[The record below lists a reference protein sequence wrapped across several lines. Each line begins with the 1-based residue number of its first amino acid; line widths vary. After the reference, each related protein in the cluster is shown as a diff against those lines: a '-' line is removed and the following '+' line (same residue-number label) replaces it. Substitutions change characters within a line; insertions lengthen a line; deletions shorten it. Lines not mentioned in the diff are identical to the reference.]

1 MSAQKS
7 AKKSTARKSTAKKA
21 TAQDALLAGEIR
33 WSPPPATRGS
43 AASRELP
50 IGEAAARRATRW
62 LMAHFGKQI
71 HAAASGT
78 PFGPEILCAIACQE
92 TAYFW
97 LPLLESLQ
105 TKAEFKNDAD
115 GLADLIVARCVLDAS
130 GDYPDTQR
138 TAFPK
143 NTATFRAKYGDAF
156 TGLLIGE
163 ANQTRALRGYGPK
176 EWVYKGYGIF
186 QYDLQSVR
194 EDEAFFREL
203 RWHDFSACLEK
214 CVGELKNKYHEQD
227 DDLWEAIRAYNG
239 SGPRARAYRD
249 NVRTF
254 AGWTADEISKIPV
267 PLVAATTATRSGEM
281 PAAKPRLTREKLAAR
296 LAPLAIDRTQHPL
309 LIVGI
314 RGYYL
319 DTMGKPGVNDRGM
332 YDDAIFIDSP
342 DVFAAYNGN
351 TDPSRYKPGY
361 GTGATKGMATLKA
374 GVWHAYQF
382 DIHSGSSPHF
392 AICQRR
398 GKVVVIRDGTPPYED
413 EGNLGI
419 NIHRGSY
426 HGTSSLGCQTLHP
439 DQWPS
444 FIALAEDIARRHFGT
459 EWKRTTIP
467 YVLLED

>member
-1 MSAQKS
+1 MPT
-7 AKKSTARKSTAKKA
+7 KKSTARTSTAKKL

-33 WSPPPATRGS
+33 WSPPATRGS
-43 AASRELP
+43 TASRELP
-50 IGEAAARRATRW
+50 ISEAAARRATRW
-62 LMAHFGKQI
+62 LMAHFGTQI
-71 HAAASGT
+71 RSAARGT

-105 TKAEFKNDAD
+105 TTAEFKNDAD

-130 GDYPDTQR
+130 GDHPDSPR

-143 NTATFRAKYGDAF
+143 NTAAFRAEFGDAF
-156 TGLLIGE
+156 TGLLSGE
-163 ANQTRALRGYGPK
+163 ANKTRALRGYGPK

-194 EDEAFFREL
+194 EDPAFFRDL
-203 RWHDFSACLEK
+203 RWHDFAACLEK
-214 CVGELKNKYHEQD
+214 CLTELKNKYRAQD

-254 AGWTADEISKIPV
+254 ADWTADEISKHPAPRAI
-267 PLVAATTATRSGEM
+267 LAATTRSGEM
-281 PAAKPRLTREKLAAR
+281 PAAKPRMTREKLAAR
-296 LAPLAIDRTQHPL
+296 LAAHGIDRTLHPL
-309 LIVGI
+309 LVVGI

-332 YDDAIFIDSP
+332 YDDAIFLDSP

-351 TDPSRYKPGY
+351 TDPSRYKPGH
-361 GTGATKGMATLKA
+361 GTAANKGMATLKA

-382 DIHSGSSPHF
+382 DTHGGSIPHF

-398 GKVVVIRDGTPPYED
+398 GPVVVIRDGTPPYED
-413 EGNLGI
+413 EGNHGI

>member
-1 MSAQKS
+1 MK
-7 AKKSTARKSTAKKA
+7 ARSVHIGLNKA
-21 TAQDALLAGEIR
+21 DPKHYGSEALLAGEIR
-33 WSPPPATRGS
+33 WSPPATRGS
-43 AASRELP
+43 TGSRELP
-50 IGEAAARRATRW
+50 ISEAAARRATRW
-62 LMAHFGKQI
+62 LMTHFGTQLYS
-71 HAAASGT
+71 ATSGT
-78 PFGPEILCAIACQE
+78 PFRPEILCAIACQE

-105 TKAEFKNDAD
+105 TKPEFKNDAD

-130 GDYPDTQR
+130 GDHPDSPR
-138 TAFPK
+138 TVFPK
-143 NTATFRAKYGDAF
+143 NTAAFRTKFGDAF

-163 ANQTRALRGYGPK
+163 ANKTRALRGYGPK

-214 CVGELKNKYHEQD
+214 CLSELKNKYHQQD
-227 DDLWEAIRAYNG
+227 GDLWEAIRAYNG

-254 AGWTADEISKIPV
+254 ASWTRDEISKLP
-267 PLVAATTATRSGEM
+267 PPPVAAATTRSGEI
-281 PAAKPRLTREKLAAR
+281 PTAKPRMSRENLVQRLAAH
-296 LAPLAIDRTQHPL
+296 AIDPAQHPL

-332 YDDAIFIDSP
+332 YDDAIFLVSP

-351 TDPSRYKPGY
+351 TDPSRYKPGH
-361 GTGATKGMATLKA
+361 GTAAAKGMAKLKA
-374 GVWHAYQF
+374 GVWLAYQF
-382 DIHSGSSPHF
+382 DTHGGSIPHF

-398 GKVVVIRDGTPPYED
+398 GKVTVIRDGTPPYED
-413 EGNLGI
+413 EGNHGI

-467 YVLLED
+467 YVLLEN

>member
-1 MSAQKS
+1 MPT
-7 AKKSTARKSTAKKA
+7 KKSTARTSTAKTL

-33 WSPPPATRGS
+33 WSPPATRGS
-43 AASRELP
+43 TASRELP
-50 IGEAAARRATRW
+50 ISEAAARRATRW
-62 LMAHFGKQI
+62 LMAHFGTQI
-71 HAAASGT
+71 RSAARGT

-105 TKAEFKNDAD
+105 TTAEFKNDAD

-130 GDYPDTQR
+130 GDHPDSPR

-143 NTATFRAKYGDAF
+143 NTAAFRAEFGDAF
-156 TGLLIGE
+156 TGLLSGE
-163 ANQTRALRGYGPK
+163 ANKTRALRGYGPK

-194 EDEAFFREL
+194 EDPAFFRDL
-203 RWHDFSACLEK
+203 RWHDFAACLEK
-214 CVGELKNKYHEQD
+214 CLSELKNKYRAQD

-254 AGWTADEISKIPV
+254 AGWTADEISKLPAPRAI
-267 PLVAATTATRSGEM
+267 VAATTRSGEM
-281 PAAKPRLTREKLAAR
+281 PAAKPRMTREKLAAR
-296 LAPLAIDRTQHPL
+296 LAAHGIDRTLHPL
-309 LIVGI
+309 LVVGI

-332 YDDAIFIDSP
+332 YDDAIFLDSP

-351 TDPSRYKPGY
+351 TDPSRYKSGH
-361 GTGATKGMATLKA
+361 GTAANKGMATLKA

-382 DIHSGSSPHF
+382 DTHGGSIPHF

-398 GKVVVIRDGTPPYED
+398 GPVVVIRDGTPPYED
-413 EGNLGI
+413 EGNHGI